1 MNQQIDNIQITRAVV
16 AEASRSRVFFVTQLL
31 GAQPDPWQIE
41 VLSMLDRGEN
51 RISIRSGHGVGKTA
65 LCAWCALHY
74 LIFRFG
80 VKVVIT
86 SPSGRQMSDGL
97 KPEISLWI
105 DRMPSGIGLKEDL
118 EITADR
124 ITKKSD
130 PKNSFISFRT
140 ARMETPEALAGIHA
154 DHVMVI
160 VDEASG
166 VPEVVYE
173 AAAGTLSTSG
183 SICMLIG
190 NPTRARGLFYR
201 THTSLTDHWRV
212 MKVASNESPRVDQAF
227 IEDIRKT
234 YGVDSNQYRVR
245 VLGEFPTSEEDM
257 VIPYEL
263 VKSAF
268 GRDVEPIPDAAIY
281 WGIDPGRGGDATGF
295 CSRGANRV
303 LELEEWHFPDLMR
316 TVGKV
321 KSKWDD
327 TAPSD
332 RPESIFVDSIG
343 LGAGIADRL
352 RELGLPI
359 IDVNV
364 SEAPSMRERFPRLRA
379 EIWFQSRAWFEGRHV
394 CIPKQLR
401 LGEQLVDELS
411 SPEMRLLS
419 NGKTDVET
427 KDDMR
432 RRGIRSPN
440 LADALNITFSY
451 QGAIQSGRSGPAAPW
466 NKPIRSRYVGVAVF
480 LLAVLLGSMLNTPH
494 ENRTTGFGEQTS
506 AIRPGDGY
514 RALAGETR
522 RHDRT

>member
-1 MNQQIDNIQITRAVV
+1 MDDGWYAESDDEITRAIL
-16 AEASRSRVFFVTQLL
+16 AKASVSRVFFVTQLL
-31 GAQPDPWQIE
+31 GANPDPWQVA
-41 VLSMLDRGEN
+41 VLEGLDAGDT

-65 LCAWCALHY
+65 LCSWCALHY
-74 LIFRFG
+74 LLFRFG
-80 VKVVIT
+80 VKIVVT

-97 KPEISLWI
+97 KPEINLWI
-105 DRMPSGIGLKEDL
+105 ARLPDGMGLKEDI
-118 EITADR
+118 EVTADR
-124 ITKKSD
+124 IVRLSD
-130 PKNSFISFRT
+130 PKNNFISFRT

-173 AAAGTLSTSG
+173 AAAGTLSTAG
-183 SICMLIG
+183 SICLLIG

-201 THTSLTDHWRV
+201 THTALTDFWKCTRV
-212 MKVASNESPRVDQAF
+212 SSADSPRVDQAF

-245 VLGEFPTSEEDM
+245 VLGEFPTTEEDM
-257 VIPYEL
+257 VIPFEL
-263 VKSAF
+263 ANSAV
-268 GRDVEPIPDAAIY
+268 GRDIAPIPDAAIY

-295 CSRGANRV
+295 CSRNATHV

-321 KSKWDD
+321 KTKWDE

-332 RPESIFVDSIG
+332 RPESVYVDSIG

-352 RELGLPI
+352 RELGLPVV
-359 IDVNV
+359 DVNV

-379 EIWFQSRAWFEGRHV
+379 EVWFQARAWFEGRNV
-394 CIPKQLR
+394 SIPGGLR
-401 LGEQLVDELS
+401 FAEQLVDELT

-432 RRGIRSPN
+432 RRGLRSPN
-440 LADALNITFSY
+440 LADALNLTFAY
-451 QGAIQSGRSGPAAPW
+451 QGAVQSGRGTPVAPW
-466 NKPIRSRYVGVAVF
+466 NKPIRSRYVGVA
-480 LLAVLLGSMLNTPH
+480 
-494 ENRTTGFGEQTS
+494 
-506 AIRPGDGY
+506 
-514 RALAGETR
+514 
-522 RHDRT
+522 

>member
-1 MNQQIDNIQITRAVV
+1 MDAPVSDFEV
-16 AEASRSRVFFVTQLL
+16 ARTLVEKASKSRVFFVEKLL
-31 GAQPDPWQIE
+31 GARPDKWQKQ
-41 VLSMLDRGEN
+41 VLQDLDDGKTRL
-51 RISIRSGHGVGKTA
+51 SIRSGHGVGKTA
-65 LCAWCALHY
+65 LCSWCALHY

-80 VKVVIT
+80 VKIVVT

-105 DRMPSGIGLKEDL
+105 DRLPDGLGLKEDL
-118 EITADR
+118 EVTSDR
-124 ITKKSD
+124 IVKKSE

-183 SICMLIG
+183 SIAILIG

-201 THTSLTDHWRV
+201 THTALTDHWQCY
-212 MKVASNESPRVDQAF
+212 KVSSADSSRVDQAF

-234 YGVDSNQYRVR
+234 YGPDSNQFRVR

-263 VKSAF
+263 ASSAL
-268 GRDVEPIPDAAIY
+268 GRDVEPIPDAPIY
-281 WGIDPGRGGDATGF
+281 WGVDPGRGGDATGF
-295 CSRGANRV
+295 CARTQTHVTS
-303 LELEEWHFPDLMR
+303 LEEWHYPDLMR
-316 TVGKV
+316 VVGKI
-321 KSKWDD
+321 KTRWDD
-327 TAPSD
+327 TPPGE
-332 RPESIFVDSIG
+332 RPQSIFVDSIG

-352 RELGLPI
+352 RELNLPVV
-359 IDVNV
+359 DVNV

-379 EIWFQSRAWFEGRHV
+379 EVWFQCRSWLEGRNV
-394 CIPKQLR
+394 SIMR
-401 LGEQLVDELS
+401 LPLAEQLVDELS

-432 RRGIRSPN
+432 RRGLKSPN
-440 LADALNITFSY
+440 LADALNLTFAY
-451 QGAIQSGRSGPAAPW
+451 QGAISSGRSTPTAPW
-466 NKPIRSRYVGVAVF
+466 NKPVRSRYVGVA
-480 LLAVLLGSMLNTPH
+480 
-494 ENRTTGFGEQTS
+494 
-506 AIRPGDGY
+506 
-514 RALAGETR
+514 
-522 RHDRT
+522 